1 MGYWFD
7 EKNPKEKHIEP
18 YKPHWTEKNIGYARV
33 EENPKW
39 KMELLNNERV
49 IGDLK
54 GYLITMIMHIRGNKS
69 KTMVVSEEDL
79 VFLYEVLNKEIQ
91 LKGVIQ
97 K

>member
-1 MGYWFD
+1 
-7 EKNPKEKHIEP
+7 
-18 YKPHWTEKNIGYARV
+18 
-33 EENPKW
+33 
-39 KMELLNNERV
+39 MELLNNERV